1 MLGVIK
7 IKKFPLAYRKMGSF
21 FRINEH
27 KKGKTKQKGGNKMY
41 NFRTDLADE
50 RSDLYRKANQLEQID
65 GIETTQEQMGDKL
78 KVTRVKITNE
88 KGEEAIR

>member
-1 MLGVIK
+1 
-7 IKKFPLAYRKMGSF
+7 
-21 FRINEH
+21 
-27 KKGKTKQKGGNKMY
+27 MY

-65 GIETTQEQMGDKL
+65 GIETIQEQIGDKL

>member
-1 MLGVIK
+1 MDT
-7 IKKFPLAYRKMGSF
+7 KKERLS
-21 FRINEH
+21 
-27 KKGKTKQKGGNKMY
+27 TKGGNKMY

>member
-1 MLGVIK
+1 MQR
-7 IKKFPLAYRKMGSF
+7 KKSLIYRKIGEF
-21 FRINEH
+21 FCINGH

-65 GIETTQEQMGDKL
+65 GIETTQEQIGDKL